1 LLSLLFGG
9 LVPKFLKLDEKEWPL
24 SVDCELN
31 NDIKSEL
38 MKQST
43 EMSHVLLASSERVSQ
58 IQNVDKILDCTWF
71 SSFNSLLR
79 ATAYIL

>member
-1 LLSLLFGG
+1 
-9 LVPKFLKLDEKEWPL
+9 
-24 SVDCELN
+24 
-31 NDIKSEL
+31 

-58 IQNVDKILDCTWF
+58 IQNVDKILDCTRF

-79 ATAYIL
+79 TTAYVLQFIKSCRKGATNDSTINLNATEVNHAEMCWIGCV